1 MYRKCQCN
9 IPKGSEYCRFFNYCY
24 FFYYYYY
31 YCYCSVVVIVVVV
44 VFLLLKALQSWEEEE
59 GGVCVC
65 VRGEQ
70 WLTRDSNWLEQ
81 GHEWSEMNSIGKL
94 TSWAYSPLPQLGFS

>member
-24 FFYYYYY
+24 FFYYYYVV
-31 YCYCSVVVIVVVV
+31 VVVIVDVV

-59 GGVCVC
+59 GGVCAC
-65 VRGEQ
+65 VLWVRREQRVTRG
-70 WLTRDSNWLEQ
+70 SNWLIK

-94 TSWAYSPLPQLGFS
+94 TSWVYSPLPQLVFS